1 MGSRTARSGKAEG
14 LPYSLSR
21 WTDLPAAKWPWFEAQ
36 LRQGWM
42 VAFDPKTA
50 VPSKWSLAPEDVL
63 GLIFWTRRPQN
74 LIQHAELLKPYPLV
88 VHMTATGWHEVEVGA
103 PGINEAIG
111 AMYRLIGAFGVDH
124 VEWRF
129 SPVPAVPDVVMRF
142 EILAAS
148 FAKMG
153 LRRVYVSFLQDNDLM
168 TEKRG
173 DEERRAILREMAE
186 RSHGLDVIV
195 CQDDRGLGFGLPRPL
210 NLKYGVCESGRRFT
224 QGPIG
229 LTFDDCGCAQTAD
242 PFNLNEACTMG
253 CTYCYAADKRLA
265 PDKRDTTKDLPV
277 MR

>member
-1 MGSRTARSGKAEG
+1 
-14 LPYSLSR
+14 
-21 WTDLPAAKWPWFEAQ
+21 
-36 LRQGWM
+36 M

-50 VPSKWSLAPEDVL
+50 VPSKWSLAVEDVL
-63 GLIFWTRRPQN
+63 GLIFWTRQPGN
-74 LIQHAELLKPYPLV
+74 LIEHAELLKPYPLV
-88 VHMTATGWHEVEVGA
+88 VHMTATGWHEVEIGA
-103 PGINEAIG
+103 PSINGSIG
-111 AMYRLIGAFGVDH
+111 SMYRLIEAFGADN

-153 LRRVYVSFLQDNDLM
+153 LKRVYVAFLQDNDLM
-168 TEKRG
+168 VERRS

-186 RSHGLDVIV
+186 RSHGLDIIV
-195 CQDDRGLGFGLPRPL
+195 CQDDRSLGFGLPRPA
-210 NLKYGVCESGRRFT
+210 NLKYGVCEGGRRFT

-229 LTFDDCGCAQTAD
+229 LTFDDCGCAQAAD

-265 PDKRDTTKDLPV
+265 PDKQDTTKDLPV
-277 MR
+277 TR